1 MALHDM
7 AKMSVSGT
15 PGTGTIT
22 LASAVSGF
30 QTFNASGVQD
40 QETVSYGIS
49 DGTEWEVGAGVY
61 TTSGTTLT
69 RGPRYSSNSNNAVS
83 LTSAAVVW
91 VNALAEDLNPLKIS
105 VHAFAGG
112 L

>member
-1 MALHDM
+1 M

-22 LASAVSGF
+22 LGSAVSGF
-30 QTFNASGVQD
+30 QTFDAAGVLD
-40 QETVSYGIS
+40 QEIITYGIS
-49 DGTEWEVGAGVY
+49 DAGGIWEVGYGVY

-69 RGPRYSSNSNNAVS
+69 RNPRYSSNSNSAAS
-83 LTSAAVVW
+83 LTSTATVW
-91 VNALAEDLNPLKIS
+91 VTALAEDLNALKIA

-112 L
+112 I